1 MGDVVTVEMASE
13 ELSEELKDARDEY
26 LEDLLNHV
34 MDVSAHV
41 RSKVLQIFT
50 HMKSENAVPLVWHQ
64 RIFQAAADRLE
75 DRTNTVRKS
84 SVLLIKAFLETNPF
98 SSKLSQ
104 QELKDKYEKE
114 NEKFLELRDKMVD
127 MSKKR
132 TDIEAG
138 WEELS
143 LILVPIIEEVLSQGQ
158 WVVVVAGRSFCCVK
172 LNIEIPFRYSIRG

>member
-13 ELSEELKDARDEY
+13 DLAEEVKEARDEY

-50 HMKSENAVPLVWHQ
+50 HMKVENAVPLVWHQ
-64 RIFQAAADRLE
+64 RIFQAAAERLE

-114 NEKFLELRDKMVD
+114 KEKFLELREKMVE

-132 TDIEAG
+132 SDIEAG
-138 WEELS
+138 WDALS
-143 LILVPIIEEVLSQGQ
+143 LTLMPIIEEVLSQGRT
-158 WVVVVAGRSFCCVK
+158 VFFRLREIA
-172 LNIEIPFRYSIRG
+172 NIKKISI

>member
-1 MGDVVTVEMASE
+1 MVRICVLQLMGDVVTVEMASE
-13 ELSEELKDARDEY
+13 DLSEELKEARDEY
-26 LEDLLNHV
+26 LEDLLTHV

-50 HMKSENAVPLVWHQ
+50 HMKGENAVPLVWHQ
-64 RIFQAAADRLE
+64 RIFQAAAERLE

-104 QELKDKYEKE
+104 QELREKYQKE
-114 NEKFLELRDKMVD
+114 NEKFLELREKMVE

-132 TDIEAG
+132 LDIESG
-138 WEELS
+138 WEELVS
-143 LILVPIIEEVLSQGQ
+143 TLKPIIEEVLSQSELLFC
-158 WVVVVAGRSFCCVK
+158 VVNSKCTTKHTKF
-172 LNIEIPFRYSIRG
+172 

>member
-1 MGDVVTVEMASE
+1 MLQLMGDVVTVEMASE

-50 HMKSENAVPLVWHQ
+50 HMKSENAVPLAWHQ
-64 RIFQAAADRLE
+64 RIFQAAAERLE

-98 SSKLSQ
+98 SSKLSH

-158 WVVVVAGRSFCCVK
+158 WVVGGFCCLK
-172 LNIEIPFRYSIRG
+172 LTIEISFRY